1 MIEISKLL
9 GTILG
14 TIEVCK
20 DFAKNSVF
28 RLFHEHIGHPDG
40 TQVVPKIS
48 KLENMMFKLSNALS
62 DVLIRLLETDS
73 EKVEISQ
80 ISKFSFV
87 GQNFQKLKSAN
98 SGRKIISQ
106 VYFWAH

>member
-1 MIEISKLL
+1 MIEISKFL

-28 RLFHEHIGHPDG
+28 HVFHEHVGHPNG
-40 TQVVPKIS
+40 TQVVPQIS

-62 DVLIRLLETDS
+62 DVLIRLLEPDS
-73 EKVEISQ
+73 EKVESSK

-87 GQNFQKLKSAN
+87 GQNFQNLKLAD
-98 SGRKIISQ
+98 SGRKIISR
-106 VYFWAH
+106 VYFCVL

>member
-1 MIEISKLL
+1 MDFYEFVKNDLEVIWGHSTRFWKVQDVYFEMIEISKYL
-9 GTILG
+9 GTILSTMG

-62 DVLIRLLETDS
+62 DVLIRLLEPDS
-73 EKVEISQ
+73 EKVEIS
-80 ISKFSFV
+80 
-87 GQNFQKLKSAN
+87 
-98 SGRKIISQ
+98 
-106 VYFWAH
+106 